1 MSSITLSKKDVF
13 WGYFAQ
19 FFSIASGMIT
29 LPLILRLLTKE
40 EIGLNYLLLTFGSL
54 VSLFDFGFAS
64 QFGRNISYIFGGAQS
79 LQKEGIQVENYSR
92 EVNYRLLATMI
103 HTARY
108 VYRRIGLV
116 VLTILLTFGTW
127 YVYEVTN
134 GFTTVHN
141 VLIIWL
147 IFSFSVFFEMFYSYY
162 TALLG
167 GSGMIMESRKAI
179 VYSKIV
185 YVVLALVFLY
195 MGFGLIGVVV
205 ANFISPFL
213 NRVISYRFFF
223 TDDLKSKIDCFNI
236 SKQEKLELFNIVWYN
251 ARKMGLVFIGA
262 YAINKFSL
270 FLAGLYLP
278 LSEIASYGLMIQLVG
293 LISTV
298 SGTFFLISQSKFS
311 AMRVNEDKEKLLKE
325 FAFSMNVYYLLFTFG
340 TLFLVMVCP
349 WLLTIIGAKAKL
361 PSILVLC
368 IFSFIVLLEGNHSN
382 FAGFIITKNNIP
394 FVKSSLI
401 AGVAIVLGD
410 YFSLAYTTYGILG
423 LVLVQGLSQIVYA
436 NWKWPYVVCKD
447 FGISFFS
454 FVEVGIKESLIRIGN
469 TIKSDR

>member
-13 WGYFAQ
+13 WGYFSQ

-147 IFSFSVFFEMFYSYY
+147 IFSFSVFFEMFFSYY

-167 GSGMIMESRKAI
+167 GRGMIMESRKAI
-179 VYSKIV
+179 VYSRMV

-205 ANFISPFL
+205 ANFISPFF
-213 NRVISYRFFF
+213 NRIISYRFFF
-223 TDDLKSKIDCFNI
+223 TDDLKSKIDCFDI

-325 FAFSMNVYYLLFTFG
+325 FAFSMNVYYLLFTLG
-340 TLFLVMVCP
+340 ALFLVLVCP

>member
-1 MSSITLSKKDVF
+1 MSISLSKKDVY
-13 WGYFAQ
+13 WGHFAQ
-19 FFSIASGMIT
+19 FFSIASGIIT
-29 LPLILRLLTKE
+29 LPMILRLLTKE

-79 LQKEGIQVENYSR
+79 LQKEGIQVESGSK
-92 EVNYRLLATMI
+92 EINYRLLATMI

-116 VLTILLTFGTW
+116 VLTTLLTFGTW

-134 GFTTVHN
+134 GFMTVHN
-141 VLIIWL
+141 ILIIWL
-147 IFSFSVFFEMFYSYY
+147 IFSFSVFFEMYYSYY
-162 TALLG
+162 AALLG
-167 GSGMIMESRKAI
+167 GRGMIMESRKAI
-179 VYSKIV
+179 VYSRMV
-185 YVVLALVFLY
+185 YVILTFVFLY

-205 ANFISPFL
+205 ANFIAPFFS
-213 NRVISYRFFF
+213 RVISYRFFF
-223 TDDLKSKIDCFNI
+223 NDDLKSKIDCFNI

-270 FLAGLYLP
+270 FLAGLYLS

-298 SGTFFLISQSKFS
+298 SGTYFLISQSKFS
-311 AMRVNEDKEKLLKE
+311 AMRVNDVKEKLLKE
-325 FAFSMNVYYLLFTFG
+325 FAFSMNVYYLLFIVGF
-340 TLFLVMVCP
+340 LFLVLVCP

-361 PSILVLC
+361 PSVLVLC
-368 IFSFIVLLEGNHSN
+368 IFSLIVLLEGNHSN

-410 YFSLAYTTYGILG
+410 YFSLAYTGYGILG
-423 LVLVQGLSQIVYA
+423 LVVIQGLSQIVYA
-436 NWKWPYVVCKD
+436 NWKWPYVVCQEYR
-447 FGISFFS
+447 ISFLS
-454 FVEVGIKESLIRIGN
+454 FVEIGIKELLIRINN

>member
-1 MSSITLSKKDVF
+1 MSITLSKKDVF
-13 WGYFAQ
+13 WGHFAQ
-19 FFSIASGMIT
+19 FFSIASGIVT
-29 LPLILRLLTKE
+29 LPMILRLLTKE

-64 QFGRNISYIFGGAQS
+64 QFGRNISYIFGGSQS
-79 LQKEGIQVENYSR
+79 LQKEGIQVESHSM
-92 EVNYRLLATMI
+92 EINYRLLATMI

-108 VYRRIGLV
+108 VYRRISLL
-116 VLTILLTFGTW
+116 VLTALLTFGTW
-127 YVYEVTN
+127 YVYKVTN

-147 IFSFSVFFEMFYSYY
+147 VFSFSVFFEMFYSYY

-167 GSGMIMESRKAI
+167 GRGMIMESRKAI
-179 VYSKIV
+179 VYSRMV
-185 YVVLALVFLY
+185 YVVLTFVFLY
-195 MGFGLIGVVV
+195 MGFGLIGVVI
-205 ANFISPFL
+205 ANFIAPFF

-223 TDDLKSKIDCFNI
+223 TDDLKSKIDCFDI

-270 FLAGLYLP
+270 FLAGLYLS

-325 FAFSMNVYYLLFTFG
+325 FAFSMNVYYLLFTLGF
-340 TLFLVMVCP
+340 LFLVMVCP
-349 WLLTIIGAKAKL
+349 WFLTIIGAKAKL
-361 PSILVLC
+361 PSVLVLC
-368 IFSFIVLLEGNHSN
+368 VFSFIVLLEGNHSN

-410 YFSLAYTTYGILG
+410 YFSLAYTAYGILG

-436 NWKWPYVVCKD
+436 NWKWPYVVCKE
-447 FGISFFS
+447 FRISFLS
-454 FVEVGIKESLIRIGN
+454 FVEIGIKELLIRINN
-469 TIKSDR
+469 TIKK

>member
-1 MSSITLSKKDVF
+1 MNITLSRKDVV

-19 FFSIASGMIT
+19 FFSIASGLIT

-79 LQKEGIQVENYSR
+79 LQKEGIHVENSSK
-92 EVNYRLLATMI
+92 EINYRLLATMI

-108 VYRRIGLV
+108 VYRRIGII
-116 VLTILLTFGTW
+116 VLAILLSFGTW
-127 YVYEVTN
+127 YVYKVTN

-141 VLIIWL
+141 TLLIWL
-147 IFSFSVFFEMFYSYY
+147 VFSFSVFLEMFYSYY

-167 GSGMIMESRKAI
+167 GRGMIMESRKAL
-179 VYSKIV
+179 VYSRMV
-185 YVVLALVFLY
+185 YVVLAFAFLY
-195 MGFGLIGVVV
+195 MGFGLIGVVT
-205 ANFISPFL
+205 ANFIAPFV
-213 NRVISYRFFF
+213 NRAISYRFFF
-223 TDDLKSKIDCFNI
+223 TEDLKGKINCFDI
-236 SKQEKLELFNIVWYN
+236 SKHEKLELFNIIWYN

-262 YAINKFSL
+262 YAINRFSL

-293 LISTV
+293 LISTI

-311 AMRVNEDKEKLLKE
+311 AMRVNENKEMLLKE
-325 FAFSMNVYYLLFTFG
+325 FAFSMNVYYLLFILG
-340 TLFLVMVCP
+340 SLFLIMIFP

-361 PSILVLC
+361 PSVLVLC
-368 IFSFIVLLEGNHSN
+368 VFSFISLLEGNHSN

-394 FVKSSLI
+394 FVKPSLI
-401 AGVAIVLGD
+401 AGAAIALGD
-410 YFSLAYTTYGILG
+410 YFSLACTTYGILG

-454 FVEVGIKESLIRIGN
+454 FLDIGLNELVIK
-469 TIKSDR
+469 TKKAIK

>member
-1 MSSITLSKKDVF
+1 MSIVLSKKDIF

-19 FFSIASGMIT
+19 FFSIASGVIT
-29 LPLILRLLTKE
+29 LPLILRMLTKE

-79 LQKEGIQVENYSR
+79 LQKEGIQVESYSR
-92 EVNYRLLATMI
+92 EINYRLLATMI

-116 VLTILLTFGTW
+116 VLATLLTFGTW
-127 YVYEVTN
+127 YIYEVTN
-134 GFTTVHN
+134 GFKTVHN
-141 VLIIWL
+141 ALIIWF

-167 GSGMIMESRKAI
+167 GRGMIMESRKAI
-179 VYSKIV
+179 VYSRMV
-185 YVVLALVFLY
+185 YVILAFVFLY
-195 MGFGLIGVVV
+195 MGFGLIGVVI
-205 ANFISPFL
+205 ANFIAPFF
-213 NRVISYRFFF
+213 NRIISYRFFF
-223 TDDLKSKIDCFNI
+223 TEDLKSKIDCFDI
-236 SKQEKLELFNIVWYN
+236 SKKEKLELFNIVWYN

-311 AMRVNEDKEKLLKE
+311 AMRVNEDKEKILKE
-325 FAFSMNVYYLLFTFG
+325 FAFSMNVYYLLFVFG
-340 TLFLVMVCP
+340 AVFLVIVCP
-349 WLLTIIGAKAKL
+349 WLLIIIGAKAKL
-361 PSILVLC
+361 PSVLVLC
-368 IFSFIVLLEGNHSN
+368 VFALIVLLEGNHSN

-401 AGVAIVLGD
+401 AGLAIVLGD
-410 YFSLAYTTYGILG
+410 YFSLVYTTYGILG
-423 LVLVQGLSQIVYA
+423 LVVVQGLSQIAYA
-436 NWKWPYVVCKD
+436 NWKWPYVVCKE
-447 FGISFFS
+447 FGISFLS
-454 FVEVGIKESLIRIGN
+454 FVEIGMKESLIRLK
-469 TIKSDR
+469 IK